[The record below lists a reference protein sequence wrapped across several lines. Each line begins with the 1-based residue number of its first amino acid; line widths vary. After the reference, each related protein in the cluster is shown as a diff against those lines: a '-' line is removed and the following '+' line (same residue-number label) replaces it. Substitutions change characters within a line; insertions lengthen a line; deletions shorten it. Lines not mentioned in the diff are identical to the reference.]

1 MNLWK
6 FLFSSTLWATFAVQ
20 PALAGQDGNVI
31 EVVTFKLKAGVA
43 AAEFASIDKAVEREH
58 VTRQPGFV
66 SRESA
71 HGADGEW
78 LVIVHWRSA
87 KDADA
92 SMTSFEKAPAAAP
105 FMSKV
110 EPSTMVSCSSTTTP
124 CSIISNTFAALAPA
138 GNSYVPALIFGCMPW
153 MRR

>member
-1 MNLWK
+1 MNPWK
-6 FLFSSTLWATFAVQ
+6 FLLSSVLSATFAVQ
-20 PALAGQDGNVI
+20 PALAAGQGGKVI

-43 AAEFASIDKAVEREH
+43 ASEFAPIDKAVEREH
-58 VTRQPGFV
+58 VAKQPGFV

-92 SMTSFEKAPAAAP
+92 SMATFEKAPAAAP
-105 FMSKV
+105 FMSKI
-110 EPSTMVSCSSTTTP
+110 EASTMRMKR
-124 CSIISNTFAALAPA
+124 
-138 GNSYVPALIFGCMPW
+138 YEK
-153 MRR
+153 

>member
-1 MNLWK
+1 MR
-6 FLFSSTLWATFAVQ
+6 SSRPW
-20 PALAGQDGNVI
+20 PALAGQGGNVI

-92 SMTSFEKAPAAAP
+92 SMAGFEKAPAAAP
-105 FMSKV
+105 FMSKI
-110 EPSTMVSCSSTTTP
+110 EASTMT
-124 CSIISNTFAALAPA
+124 
-138 GNSYVPALIFGCMPW
+138 
-153 MRR
+153 MRRYQRQHSGADPWGRDRSAQQDGASLLQGVNV